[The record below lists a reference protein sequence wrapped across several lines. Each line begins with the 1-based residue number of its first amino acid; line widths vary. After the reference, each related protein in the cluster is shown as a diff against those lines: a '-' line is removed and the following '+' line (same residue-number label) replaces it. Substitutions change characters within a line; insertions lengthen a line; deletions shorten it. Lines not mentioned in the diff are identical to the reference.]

1 MIQGRPPWGRL
12 HIFLGGV
19 GAFGAYILLVVVAV
33 GGCRGWWG
41 DNAPAALHK
50 VGGEGNGACG
60 AYMLFLFCH
69 AGRVGAFGA
78 TYCLWLVVVGGCRGW
93 WGDNAPLA
101 LHKVGGRQGRLRRLH
116 VFLFFWAPSAGH
128 IVGEHDSVVSDD
140 CPTNRVPLLVGLT
153 TMASSATTAAGAMP
167 CQSRLRRLR
176 LGAVLHQSC
185 LR

>member
-116 VFLFFWAPSAGH
+116 VFLFFWAPLALH
-128 IVGEHDSVVSDD
+128 IACGCRGWWLS
-140 CPTNRVPLLVGLT
+140 RLVGGQC
-153 TMASSATTAAGAMP
+153 ACGATQCWWGAMAP
-167 CQSRLRRLR
+167 AAPTCFFVF
-176 LGAVLHQSC
+176 LGAFGGAYC
-185 LR
+185 W

>member
-41 DNAPAALHK
+41 DNAPAALHN
-50 VGGEGNGACG
+50 VGGGQ
-60 AYMLFLFCH
+60 
-69 AGRVGAFGA
+69 
-78 TYCLWLVVVGGCRGW
+78 W
-93 WGDNAPLA
+93 
-101 LHKVGGRQGRLRRLH
+101 RLRRLH

-153 TMASSATTAAGAMP
+153 TMASSPTTAYGIEVAMHHLVVSATP
-167 CQSRLRRLR
+167 ALQAAAPIIHGNVHSLPQPQGIETDSDRSRPGLAAADGFTGKPICQLYEVISW
-176 LGAVLHQSC
+176 
-185 LR
+185 